1 MGNPELEY
9 SSKRAEA
16 VSNTEVVSNPPPYSS
31 ITESIDEPPTYR
43 QPSAS
48 HRLSCD
54 GFSRSEGTVVIDEC
68 ITHLK
73 LLSTIA
79 KLRNFIKGT
88 DKLFGIHDSEVRNFS
103 DPRKQAQAAARIQ
116 EKRWAV
122 YVARAVDRFTVWWQT
137 CLPKL
142 NTSRISKLNSSSD
155 AKIAWSAN
163 VMPPLDVIMVWHA
176 FMLNPRAFLEDCLR
190 QSKMSFWATGLP
202 WDVINASMDDK
213 TLVFYPGSE
222 ARINF
227 ETRTGRSWENVHD
240 SPAKSLPCF
249 GCKQEINAA
258 WTEGS
263 FGCHTDVAFAHCI
276 GYADKSLR
284 VSCPGCKFSTTHDTL
299 RVQKFRSDVQKLL
312 KDDMPMPGTL
322 LSQNGTPA
330 DDENGDNVSF
340 PNRLIKE
347 GIRSELLQ
355 LTDLTENERTTIE
368 TIRDHLEGYLK
379 SRSLMRRVN
388 KTILASG
395 NSSMPERISLRNM
408 LSRYWDNSSPFA
420 IDLVGAV
427 IRQGTFVDKMD
438 NIGWMHS
445 PNLRS
450 TMGHFIGKYDVF
462 FQIMVKNKG
471 HAVVPTL
478 DVDLIWHT
486 HQLSPIR
493 YYTFSTAQMEG
504 VFINH
509 DDKIDEIKLN
519 DAFAWTSR
527 QYQKLTGGKIYSEC
541 TCWYC
546 EAVRESNNQGL
557 GRLIPS
563 ALHAK
568 TNAALLH
575 SSADNSTGGGKS
587 KESHISSHNAV
598 RILAQADPKAMQ
610 TKTAQLE
617 SCWEKAQRRSHS
629 RSRSRGGGSA
639 HEDPSRKTSY
649 GPYARDPD
657 IHREIYPCNPAC
669 VNITA
674 GVAGNCM
681 SGTQGVGLAQGAC
694 ASGTMATQTR
704 SKGKSFC
711 SGIAGCGMSL

>member
-1 MGNPELEY
+1 
-9 SSKRAEA
+9 
-16 VSNTEVVSNPPPYSS
+16 
-31 ITESIDEPPTYR
+31 
-43 QPSAS
+43 
-48 HRLSCD
+48 
-54 GFSRSEGTVVIDEC
+54 
-68 ITHLK
+68 
-73 LLSTIA
+73 
-79 KLRNFIKGT
+79 
-88 DKLFGIHDSEVRNFS
+88 
-103 DPRKQAQAAARIQ
+103 
-116 EKRWAV
+116 
-122 YVARAVDRFTVWWQT
+122 
-137 CLPKL
+137 
-142 NTSRISKLNSSSD
+142 
-155 AKIAWSAN
+155 
-163 VMPPLDVIMVWHA
+163 MVWHA

-190 QSKMSFWATGLP
+190 QSKMSVWATGLP
-202 WDVINASMDDK
+202 WDVINASIDDE

-227 ETRTGRSWENVHD
+227 ETRTGHSWENIHD
-240 SPAKSLPCF
+240 SPTKSLLCF
-249 GCKQEINAA
+249 GCKQEIITP

-263 FGCHTDVAFAHCI
+263 LGCDTDVAFAHCT

-284 VSCPGCKFSTTHDTL
+284 VSCPACKFSITHDSL

-312 KDDMPMPGTL
+312 KDDLPMPGTL
-322 LSQNGTPA
+322 LSQNGTLA

-347 GIRSELLQ
+347 GMRSELLQ
-355 LTDLTENERTTIE
+355 LTDLTENESTTIE
-368 TIRDHLEGYLK
+368 TIRDHLEGFLK

-420 IDLVGAV
+420 IDLIGAV

-438 NIGWMHS
+438 NIGWIRS
-445 PNLRS
+445 PNVRS
-450 TMGHFIGKYDVF
+450 TMGHFISKYDVF
-462 FQIMVKNKG
+462 FQIMAKNKG

-486 HQLSPIR
+486 HQLSPFR
-493 YYTFSTAQMEG
+493 YYTFSTAQIEG
-504 VFINH
+504 IFINH

-541 TCWYC
+541 ICWYC

-557 GRLIPS
+557 GRLISPS

-575 SSADNSTGGGKS
+575 NSADNTTNGDKS
-587 KESHISSHNAV
+587 IGPHISSHNSV

-610 TKTAQLE
+610 AKTAQLE
-617 SCWEKAQRRSHS
+617 SCWKKAQRRSHN
-629 RSRSRGGGSA
+629 RSGSRGGGGA
-639 HEDPSRKTSY
+639 PEDPSRKDIY
-649 GPYARDPD
+649 GPYARDPE

-674 GVAGNCM
+674 GVAGNCIG
-681 SGTQGVGLAQGAC
+681 GTQGVGLAQGAC
-694 ASGTMATQTR
+694 VSGTMAAQTR

>member
-1 MGNPELEY
+1 MGNPTLEH
-9 SSKRAEA
+9 SSKSVEA
-16 VSNTEVVSNPPPYSS
+16 SADAVSNPPPYSS
-31 ITESIDEPPTYR
+31 TTEPIDEPPSYR
-43 QPSAS
+43 QQNLP
-48 HRLSCD
+48 HRLSSN
-54 GFSRSEGTVVIDEC
+54 GFPQSEETVAIDES
-68 ITHLK
+68 IIHLK
-73 LLSTIA
+73 FLSAVA
-79 KLRNFIKGT
+79 KLQYFIKGT
-88 DKLFGIHDSEVRNFS
+88 DKLFGIHDSEAKNFG

-137 CLPKL
+137 CLPSL
-142 NTSRISKLNSSSD
+142 NTRRISSLNSSPE
-155 AKIAWSAN
+155 AKIVWSAN
-163 VMPPLDVIMVWHA
+163 MIPPLDVIMVWHA

-190 QSKMSFWATGLP
+190 QSKMSVWATGMP
-202 WDVINASMDDK
+202 WDVINASIDNE

-222 ARINF
+222 ARVNF
-227 ETRTGRSWENVHD
+227 ETKTGHPWENIHE
-240 SPAKSLPCF
+240 SPAKSLLCF
-249 GCKQEINAA
+249 GCKQEIRAP

-263 FGCHTDVAFAHCI
+263 LGCDTDVAYAHCI

-284 VSCPGCKFSTTHDTL
+284 ISCQACKFTITHDSL

-312 KDDMPMPGTL
+312 IDDMPMPGTL
-322 LSQNGTPA
+322 LTQNGTPA

-347 GIRSELLQ
+347 GIRSEILQ

-368 TIRDHLEGYLK
+368 TIRDHFEGFLK
-379 SRSLMRRVN
+379 SRPLMRRVN
-388 KTILASG
+388 KTMLASG
-395 NSSMPERISLRNM
+395 NSNMPERISLRNM

-420 IDLVGAV
+420 IDLIGAV

-438 NIGWMHS
+438 NIGWIRS
-445 PNLRS
+445 PNVRS
-450 TMGHFIGKYDVF
+450 TMTHFISKYGVF
-462 FQIMVKNKG
+462 FQIMTKNKG

-493 YYTFSTAQMEG
+493 YYTFSTARMEG

-557 GRLIPS
+557 GRLISPS
-563 ALHAK
+563 ALNAK

-575 SSADNSTGGGKS
+575 NSADNTTNGDKS
-587 KESHISSHNAV
+587 KGPHISSHNSV
-598 RILAQADPKAMQ
+598 RILAQVDPKAVQ
-610 TKTAQLE
+610 TKTTQLE
-617 SCWEKAQRRSHS
+617 SCWEKAQRRSHN
-629 RSRSRGGGSA
+629 RSGSKSGGSSNNA
-639 HEDPSRKTSY
+639 LSRKTDY
-649 GPYARDPD
+649 GPYTRDPD

-669 VNITA
+669 VNISA

-681 SGTQGVGLAQGAC
+681 SGTQGVDLAQGAC
-694 ASGTMATQTR
+694 VSGTMAAQTR

>member
-1 MGNPELEY
+1 MGNPNLDHG
-9 SSKRAEA
+9 SKSAEA
-16 VSNTEVVSNPPPYSS
+16 TAEVVSNPPPYSS
-31 ITESIDEPPTYR
+31 ITEPIDGPPTY
-43 QPSAS
+43 QQQNVS
-48 HRLSCD
+48 HRLSRD
-54 GFSRSEGTVVIDEC
+54 GFPRSEEMLAIDEC

-73 LLSTIA
+73 FLSAIA
-79 KLRNFIKGT
+79 KLRYFIERT
-88 DKLFGIHDSEVRNFS
+88 DKLFGIHDSEAMNFA
-103 DPRKQAQAAARIQ
+103 DPRKQSQAAARIQ

-122 YVARAVDRFTVWWQT
+122 YVARAVDRFAVWWQT
-137 CLPKL
+137 CLPSL
-142 NTSRISKLNSSSD
+142 NTSHISTLNSSSE
-155 AKIAWSAN
+155 AKIVWSAN
-163 VMPPLDVIMVWHA
+163 MMPPLDVIMVWHA

-190 QSKMSFWATGLP
+190 QSKMSVWATGMP
-202 WDVINASMDDK
+202 WDVINASIDDE

-227 ETRTGRSWENVHD
+227 ETKTGHPWENIHE
-240 SPAKSLPCF
+240 SPAKSLLCF
-249 GCKQEINAA
+249 GCKQEILAP

-263 FGCHTDVAFAHCI
+263 LGCDTDVAYAHCT

-284 VSCPGCKFSTTHDTL
+284 ISCSVCKFSITHDSL
-299 RVQKFRSDVQKLL
+299 RVHKFRSDIQKLL
-312 KDDMPMPGTL
+312 IDDVPMPGTL
-322 LSQNGTPA
+322 LTQNGTPA

-347 GIRSELLQ
+347 GIRSEILQ
-355 LTDLTENERTTIE
+355 LTDLAENDRTTIE
-368 TIRDHLEGYLK
+368 TIRDHFEGFLK

-388 KTILASG
+388 KTVLASG
-395 NSSMPERISLRNM
+395 NSNMPERISLRNM

-420 IDLVGAV
+420 IDLIGAV

-438 NIGWMHS
+438 NIGWIRS
-445 PNLRS
+445 PNVRS
-450 TMGHFIGKYDVF
+450 TMSHFISKYGVF
-462 FQIMVKNKG
+462 FQIMAKNKG

-493 YYTFSTAQMEG
+493 YYIFSTAQIEG

-519 DAFAWTSR
+519 DAFAWTSK
-527 QYQKLTGGKIYSEC
+527 QYQKLTGGKLYSEC

-557 GRLIPS
+557 SRLISPS
-563 ALHAK
+563 ALNAK
-568 TNAALLH
+568 SNAVLLH
-575 SSADNSTGGGKS
+575 NSANNTTDVDKS
-587 KESHISSHNAV
+587 KGPHISSHNSV
-598 RILAQADPKAMQ
+598 RILAQADPKAIQ

-617 SCWEKAQRRSHS
+617 SCWEKAQRRSHN
-629 RSRSRGGGSA
+629 RSGSRGGGNTK
-639 HEDPSRKTSY
+639 EDPSRKTVYS
-649 GPYARDPD
+649 PYARDPE

-669 VNITA
+669 VNISA
-674 GVAGNCM
+674 GVAGNCI
-681 SGTQGVGLAQGAC
+681 SGTQGVDLAQGAC
-694 ASGTMATQTR
+694 VSGTMAPQTR

>member
-1 MGNPELEY
+1 MGNPELDF
-9 SSKRAEA
+9 SSKHTEA
-16 VSNTEVVSNPPPYSS
+16 VSNHPPYSS
-31 ITESIDEPPTYR
+31 ITESIDEPPTYGQSNAVYR
-43 QPSAS
+43 VS
-48 HRLSCD
+48 RD
-54 GFSRSEGTVVIDEC
+54 GFPSSVVVVVDEC

-73 LLSTIA
+73 LLSAIA

-88 DKLFGIHDSEVRNFS
+88 DKLFGIHDDEIRNFS
-103 DPRKQAQAAARIQ
+103 NNKQAQAAARIR

-122 YVARAVDRFTVWWQT
+122 YVARAVDRFTIWWQSY
-137 CLPKL
+137 LPSLK
-142 NTSRISKLNSSSD
+142 TSRISTLNTASE
-155 AKIAWSAN
+155 ANIAWSAN
-163 VMPPLDVIMVWHA
+163 MMPPLDVIMVWHA

-190 QSKMSFWATGLP
+190 QSKMSVWATGLP
-202 WDVINASMDDK
+202 WDIINASIDDK
-213 TLVFYPGSE
+213 TLVFYPDRDSE

-227 ETRTGRSWENVHD
+227 ETITGHSWENIHD

-249 GCKQEINAA
+249 GCKQEIIAP

-263 FGCHTDVAFAHCI
+263 IGCDTDVAFAHCT

-284 VSCPGCKFSTTHDTL
+284 ISCPACKFNTTHDTL

-312 KDDMPMPGTL
+312 KDDIPMPGTL

-330 DDENGDNVSF
+330 DNENSDNVSF

-355 LTDLTENERTTIE
+355 LTDLTENESTTIE

-388 KTILASG
+388 KTILAAG

-438 NIGWMHS
+438 NIGWIRS
-445 PNLRS
+445 PNPRS
-450 TMGHFIGKYDVF
+450 TMSHFIGKYGVF

-493 YYTFSTAQMEG
+493 YYIFSTTQMEG
-504 VFINH
+504 IFINH

-527 QYQKLTGGKIYSEC
+527 QYQNSPAERST
-541 TCWYC
+541 
-546 EAVRESNNQGL
+546 GL
-557 GRLIPS
+557 GRLISPS
-563 ALHAK
+563 TLHAK

-575 SSADNSTGGGKS
+575 NSADNTTDGKS
-587 KESHISSHNAV
+587 KEPHISSHNAV
-598 RILAQADPKAMQ
+598 RVLAQADPKAMQ

-617 SCWEKAQRRSHS
+617 SCWEKAQRRSHN

-639 HEDPSRKTSY
+639 HEDLSRKTVY

-674 GVAGNCM
+674 GVVGNCM

-694 ASGTMATQTR
+694 VSGTMAAQTR